1 MGVIGRC
8 AVYSSTQV
16 MTGGTRF
23 LQMGCFYCLKTFDF
37 PCSQVENNVSIQLEK
52 AQGDAYE
59 VMGRGELQLAIL
71 VENMRREGER
81 EECVRDIDKR

>member
-1 MGVIGRC
+1 
-8 AVYSSTQV
+8 
-16 MTGGTRF
+16 
-23 LQMGCFYCLKTFDF
+23 
-37 PCSQVENNVSIQLEK
+37 VENNVSIQLEK

>member
-1 MGVIGRC
+1 M
-8 AVYSSTQV
+8 
-16 MTGGTRF
+16 
-23 LQMGCFYCLKTFDF
+23 
-37 PCSQVENNVSIQLEK
+37 SIQLEK

-81 EECVRDIDKR
+81 EEREGERERERE

>member
-1 MGVIGRC
+1 M
-8 AVYSSTQV
+8 
-16 MTGGTRF
+16 
-23 LQMGCFYCLKTFDF
+23 
-37 PCSQVENNVSIQLEK
+37 SIQLEK

-81 EECVRDIDKR
+81 EEREGEGERERERERERYVCALKESLYSDDE